1 MAVGPAT
8 LRLPHHSACKPF
20 YFSGSSYCS
29 RRSVAIIVY
38 FDPSAAEITASLR
51 WHINHVRVFLDRFI
65 GGELAGQFEVQL
77 CRLVGESLGIVDR
90 CFD

>member
-1 MAVGPAT
+1 MLEVIRARGIGITVIIDFNPA
-8 LRLPHHSACKPF
+8 
-20 YFSGSSYCS
+20 
-29 RRSVAIIVY
+29 
-38 FDPSAAEITASLR
+38 AAEIRAR
-51 WHINHVRVFLDRFI
+51 NCGHINHVRVFLDRFI